1 MFGMGFMEIFLI
13 LIVAIIALGPEK
25 LPGALVDVAKFFKKM
40 KGEINDA
47 KSTIDRELDLSEMKQ
62 SAQEL
67 KDSVSNIQNMANID
81 LDDLTGIED
90 KTSSSPT
97 MDDLTKEKKSKELP
111 KEEKT
116 KLIKTAKKQ
125 KVSMKKSEEV

>member
-111 KEEKT
+111 KEEK
-116 KLIKTAKKQ
+116 Q
-125 KVSMKKSEEV
+125 N